1 MPRINEHSF
10 ELDNSIYKLTYYRHD
25 KPILYINGILFT
37 GNKSAMLIK
46 YITQNNLPLN
56 LFKGQTTQQLSD
68 LVLKH
73 FSEGNNLEILDK
85 KSSYESESIKGAKE
99 GSSKLTEPK
108 DNTRPGEKI
117 EDIINSLDWDKIKDK
132 KKNKLLIIGC
142 CDAKSW
148 QPNDLHNGEYVNYDF
163 GKSLDDL
170 RKSRLDFYKDKL
182 PDSYFN
188 KKKRKGETVD
198 RDYFNR
204 SLNSNNRRKALEVYG
219 SKGSPF
225 YNPEMIKL
233 YEYNIDNSNLHL
245 LIISGLYGIIKHD
258 DYINDYHLEIGRGG
272 KKWADNQIQ
281 EVVKKYIEDNK
292 IENVF
297 YSLSDNYKPFL
308 NPINN
313 WLNLWF
319 DHVGRGF
326 DQATDLKK
334 FLSEL

>member
-1 MPRINEHSF
+1 MPRINEHTF
-10 ELDNSIYKLTYYRHD
+10 ELDNSKYKLTYYRND
-25 KPILYINGILFT
+25 KPILYRNEILFT
-37 GNKSAMLIK
+37 GNKSALLKEYIK
-46 YITQNNLPLN
+46 QNKLPLN

-73 FSEGNNLEILDK
+73 FSEGNNLGFIDK
-85 KSSYESESIKGAKE
+85 KSSNQSESIKVAKE
-99 GSSKLTEPK
+99 RSRKLTEPK
-108 DNTRPGEKI
+108 DNITAGEKI
-117 EDIINSLDWDKIKDK
+117 EDIIKSLDWDKIKDK
-132 KKNKLLIIGC
+132 KKNKVLIIGC

-188 KKKRKGETVD
+188 KKKWNGKTVD

-204 SLNSNNRRKALEVYG
+204 SLNPNNRRKALEVYG

-225 YNPEMIKL
+225 YNPEMKKL
-233 YEYNIDNSNLHL
+233 YEDKIDNSNLHL

-272 KKWADNQIQ
+272 KKWAYNQIQ

-308 NPINN
+308 KPINN
-313 WLNLWF
+313 WLNLWL
-319 DHVGRGF
+319 DHVGRGY
-326 DQATDLKK
+326 DQAEDLKK
-334 FLSEL
+334 FLGKL